1 MKHNYKSMGGLLVK
15 DGRLINDRPTGVTG
29 IAQATQ
35 AAKSIKRMRKV
46 DMIADGIELS
56 EAKKSFYRM

>member
-35 AAKSIKRMRKV
+35 VAKSIKRMRKV

-56 EAKKSFYRM
+56 EARKGFYRM